1 MSYLLDTNVVSELT
15 RRRPDAR
22 VVRWF
27 EATAEETLH
36 LSVLSLGE
44 LRGGVEAQRDAAR
57 RERLRVFLE
66 RELPRRFED
75 RLLPVSAGVADRW
88 GRLLAEMERAVP
100 AIDSLLAAT
109 ALFHGLR
116 VVTRNVRDFRF
127 PGLEVVNPWEMGG

>member
-44 LRGGVEAQRDAAR
+44 LRGGVEAERDAAR

>member
-57 RERLRVFLE
+57 REKLRVFLE